1 MIEYGLS
8 VSVSVSVYLDGTPRT
23 PHCCDYGPSPKNN
36 APRKY
41 MTFGDIRD
49 GGDGGGGVS
58 VSISPRALF
67 SDVVAVPPPTATA
80 RRLDFDKTE
89 LSPVSFASASVS
101 VSASVS
107 ASVGECGVC
116 YNALPRRSN
125 HVFTL
130 CGHLFCVSC
139 LLKWCHVNM
148 TCPNCRAD
156 LIDSVSDDEDDDD
169 DDTVVNDAVND
180 AVDVE
185 RIQLQTQAALN
196 DRIYSDD
203 SDSDSGEDSGGGED
217 SEDSDG
223 DGREY
228 YNGMLRWSL

>member
-8 VSVSVSVYLDGTPRT
+8 VSVSLDGTPRT

-49 GGDGGGGVS
+49 GGGDGGDGGGGVS

-67 SDVVAVPPPTATA
+67 SDVVAVVPPPTATA

-89 LSPVSFASASVS
+89 LSPVSFASAS
-101 VSASVS
+101 AAAS

-116 YNALPRRSN
+116 YNTLPARSN

-139 LLKWCHVNM
+139 LLKWRDVNM
-148 TCPNCRAD
+148 TCPNCRAN
-156 LIDSVSDDEDDDD
+156 LIDSVNDDEDDDD
-169 DDTVVNDAVND
+169 DDTMVNDAVNNAVNDAVND
-180 AVDVE
+180 ALDVE

-196 DRIYSDD
+196 DRIYSDSD
-203 SDSDSGEDSGGGED
+203 DSDSGGDSED
-217 SEDSDG
+217 EDSDG
-223 DGREY
+223 GSELY
-228 YNGMLRWSL
+228 MLRWSL

>member
-8 VSVSVSVYLDGTPRT
+8 VSVSLDGTPRT

-49 GGDGGGGVS
+49 GGDGGDGVS

-89 LSPVSFASASVS
+89 LSPVSFASAS
-101 VSASVS
+101 AAAS

-116 YNALPRRSN
+116 YNALPARSN

-130 CGHLFCVSC
+130 CGHLFCVTC
-139 LLKWCHVNM
+139 LLKWCDVNM
-148 TCPNCRAD
+148 TCPICRAD
-156 LIDSVSDDEDDDD
+156 LIDSVDDVDDV
-169 DDTVVNDAVND
+169 DDTVVNDALE
-180 AVDVE
+180 VE

-203 SDSDSGEDSGGGED
+203 DSDSDGDSGGDGED
-217 SEDSDG
+217 EDSDG
-223 DGREY
+223 GSELY
-228 YNGMLRWSL
+228 MLRWSL